1 MAEYFETDEIVKGY
15 DERVFARIL
24 SYAKPY
30 AGLGAVTVVSLLLA
44 TAGELL
50 VPVMQRSI
58 IDGALLA
65 VRGGS
70 FDELGRICLL
80 LLGILAGVFVCTF
93 VQTWVAQLLSQNVM
107 RDIRLALFERTARQ
121 SSAFLSLHPVG
132 RIVTRLTG
140 DVETINEFFTSALTA
155 FLKDLAVM
163 GGALVTLF
171 LLSPRLA
178 LTVLAALPP
187 VLALTLINR
196 RKARDAF
203 RRQRV
208 ASSSVNSYM
217 AERLAGREVVQ
228 AANGQRRSAREFS
241 GFNRELLSA
250 NLAEMMVQATFRPTV
265 EFLSTLTTAA
275 VITIGAWLAQGGGVS
290 IGTLVAF
297 INLVAMFFNPLID
310 IAEKYTILQSAMA
323 GGERVF
329 KLLDTDERIPDP
341 DRQTADSGEKTASSY
356 DIQFDDVRFS
366 YKTGEEV
373 LKGLTFTVKEGEK
386 AAIVGYTGAGK
397 STISNV
403 LRRLWDVDGGA
414 VLFGGSDVRN
424 MPLSRL
430 RLSILPVL
438 QDVFLF
444 SMSVAD
450 NIALG
455 LPLTR
460 AEVEQ
465 AAKTVSAHDFISA
478 LPDGYDTVLAEGA
491 ANISSGQ
498 RQLISFARVIAHNP
512 PVIILDE
519 ATSSIDSETERLVQH
534 GIERLLEGRT
544 SIVIAHRL
552 STIRSADTILG
563 LENGRLVE
571 QGTHEELLTRGGL
584 YAGLAAL
591 HTAP

>member
-1 MAEYFETDEIVKGY
+1 
-15 DERVFARIL
+15 
-24 SYAKPY
+24 
-30 AGLGAVTVVSLLLA
+30 
-44 TAGELL
+44 
-50 VPVMQRSI
+50 
-58 IDGALLA
+58 
-65 VRGGS
+65 
-70 FDELGRICLL
+70 
-80 LLGILAGVFVCTF
+80 
-93 VQTWVAQLLSQNVM
+93 
-107 RDIRLALFERTARQ
+107 
-121 SSAFLSLHPVG
+121 
-132 RIVTRLTG
+132 
-140 DVETINEFFTSALTA
+140 
-155 FLKDLAVM
+155 M

-187 VLALTLINR
+187 VLVLTLINR

-228 AANGQRRSAREFS
+228 AANGQRRSLREFS
-241 GFNRELLSA
+241 GLNRELLSA
-250 NLAEMMVQATFRPTV
+250 NLAEMMVQATFRPSV

-275 VITIGAWLAQGGGVS
+275 VITLGAWLAQGGGVS

-329 KLLDTDERIPDP
+329 KLLDTDERIPDNAVQP
-341 DRQTADSGEKTASSY
+341 EIPAVNAAESY
-356 DIQFDDVRFS
+356 NIEFRDVRFS

-403 LRRLWDVDGGA
+403 LRRLWDIDGGTI
-414 VLFGGSDVRN
+414 LLGGVDVRTI
-424 MPLSRL
+424 PLSRL

-444 SMSVAD
+444 SMSIAD

-455 LPLTR
+455 LPLSRTDI
-460 AEVEQ
+460 ET

-478 LPDGYDTVLAEGA
+478 LPNGYDTVLAEGA

-519 ATSSIDSETERLVQH
+519 ATSSIDSETELLVQR

-552 STIRSADTILG
+552 STIRRADTILG
-563 LENGRLVE
+563 LENGRLLE
-571 QGTHEELLTRGGL
+571 QGTHDELLTRGGL
-584 YAGLAAL
+584 YAGLTAL
-591 HTAP
+591 P